1 MQHSRR
7 RRRVQRFSFRSSFFL
22 LLSKWLDGGC
32 VKITSTNNP
41 LFLDQTLKKFNMK
54 FLVLAFLAFM
64 ATQALAQGEV
74 FGKTETE
81 MEDMVIVEGR

>member
-1 MQHSRR
+1 MVDVWKSHPQIIHSFWI
-7 RRRVQRFSFRSSFFL
+7 RF
-22 LLSKWLDGGC
+22 K
-32 VKITSTNNP
+32 
-41 LFLDQTLKKFNMK
+41 KKFNMK